1 MEESNI
7 QPVSSPVVIC
17 GVSYEYVFICV
28 YVCMCMYMYVYI
40 YADEYWQEEKCE
52 IVNENNNI
60 NK

>member
-1 MEESNI
+1 MNMFL
-7 QPVSSPVVIC
+7 
-17 GVSYEYVFICV
+17 YVCM
-28 YVCMCMYMYVYI
+28 YVCMCMYMYI